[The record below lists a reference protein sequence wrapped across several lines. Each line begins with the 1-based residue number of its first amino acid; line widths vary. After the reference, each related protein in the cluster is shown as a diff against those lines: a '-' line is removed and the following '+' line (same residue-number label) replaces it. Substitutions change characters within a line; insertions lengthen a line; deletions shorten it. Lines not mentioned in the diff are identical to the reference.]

1 MALDALALIVGLVLL
16 TYAADVFVRGATQ
29 LSVSLQVSPIVIG
42 AFVIGFGTSAPELVV
57 SAFASLDGAQD
68 IAIGNVVGSNT
79 ANLLLVLGVAAVI
92 ATVPVGRDTTRR
104 ELPLAIAATVAL
116 FLVTIG
122 SIGLWQ
128 GVVLLVLAGLTF
140 WLILRTGGDLGE
152 EVEVVA
158 ADPDHRRASI
168 IRSSGITL
176 LGLVGTLVGAQLLV
190 GGAERIASDL
200 GVSQAVIGV
209 TIVAIGTSLPE
220 LVTAIAASRRGVTD
234 LVIGNVLG
242 SNIFNS
248 LLVAGVSGVLATEEL
263 DPSLV
268 RARWLMLAA
277 TGLATV
283 LMLTARHVTRTE
295 GVLLLVTYVVVL
307 ALTV

>member
-1 MALDALALIVGLVLL
+1 MAMDALALIAGLALL
-16 TYAADVFVRGATQ
+16 TYAADLFVRGATQ
-29 LSVSLQVSPIVIG
+29 LSVALQVSPIVIG

-79 ANLLLVLGVAAVI
+79 ANLLLVLGTAAVL

-104 ELPLAIAATVAL
+104 ELPLAILATVAL

-128 GVVLLVLAGLTF
+128 GVVLLALAVGTF

-152 EVEVVA
+152 EVEIVA
-158 ADPDHRRASI
+158 VDPEHKRASI
-168 IRSSGITL
+168 IRSGTVTL
-176 LGLVGTLVGAQLLV
+176 LGLLGTLVGAQLLV
-190 GGAERIASDL
+190 SGAVSIASEL
-200 GVSQAVIGV
+200 GVSEAVIGV
-209 TIVAIGTSLPE
+209 TIVAVGTSLPE

-234 LVIGNVLG
+234 LVVGNVLG

-268 RARWLMLAA
+268 QARWLMLAA
-277 TGLATV
+277 TALATV
-283 LMLTARHVTRTE
+283 LMLTARRVTRAE
-295 GVLLLVTYVVVL
+295 GILLIVAYVVVL
-307 ALTV
+307 ALTL